1 MSLHTC
7 IFLIRFCPGNTFYN
21 SEEKACDYQDQVAQV
36 RNDCGF
42 LQGKREGFNEQLE
55 ESDDLT
61 SSSDTLLTSLPA
73 ADLLTKILAEHD

>member
-1 MSLHTC
+1 M
-7 IFLIRFCPGNTFYN
+7 
-21 SEEKACDYQDQVAQV
+21 

-61 SSSDTLLTSLPA
+61 SLPAADLQGKREGFNEQLEESDDLTSLPA
-73 ADLLTKILAEHD
+73 ADLLAQILAKHDQ

>member
-1 MSLHTC
+1 M
-7 IFLIRFCPGNTFYN
+7 
-21 SEEKACDYQDQVAQV
+21 

-42 LQGKREGFNEQLE
+42 LQGKREGFNEQLEESDDLTSLPAADLQGKREGFNEQLE

>member
-1 MSLHTC
+1 MSLYTW
-7 IFLIRFCPGNTFYN
+7 IFLIRFCPGNTFFN

-61 SSSDTLLTSLPA
+61 SLPA
-73 ADLLTKILAEHD
+73 ADLLTKILAEHDQ